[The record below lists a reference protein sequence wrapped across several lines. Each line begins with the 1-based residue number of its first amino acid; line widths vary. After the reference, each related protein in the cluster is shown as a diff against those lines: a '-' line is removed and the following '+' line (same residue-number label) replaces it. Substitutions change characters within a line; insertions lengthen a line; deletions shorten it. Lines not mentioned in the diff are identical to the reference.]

1 MKKNRNRS
9 RLSYVVTDPG
19 AEARLVDRHI
29 SDFFEDRRK
38 RGEEAKRT
46 GRPQPPLIRTVDD
59 LERMIRLGLMLHGD
73 PLEGE
78 NDAGT
83 SDRTKRCN
91 KALKAGPEARK
102 LLAEL
107 HRGKDRQ

>member
-1 MKKNRNRS
+1 MKKNRS
-9 RLSYVVTDPG
+9 RLSYVVTDPD

-29 SDFFEDRRK
+29 NDFFEDRRQ
-38 RGEEAKRT
+38 REEEAKRT
-46 GRPQPPLIRTVDD
+46 GRPLLPFIRTVDD

-73 PLEGE
+73 PLERE

-91 KALKAGPEARK
+91 KALKASPEARK
-102 LLAEL
+102 LLVEL
-107 HRGKDRQ
+107 PRRKDRQ